1 MGNLKTMYKNLPPL
15 KALRVFEASARNMS
29 FSLAARELFVTQSAV
44 SHQIR
49 QLEQFLGKKL
59 FIRQGKVLSLS
70 NAGQLYFPTVQR
82 IFCSLDAVTAK
93 TMGQISGI
101 TRLAVYSS
109 FALKWLVPKLP
120 EFRKLHPEIDL
131 RLTMVTE
138 SDVNLDLLGVDCGI
152 SIRCDNPAYHFDHLR
167 SEEWFPICSPELYDS
182 FSKLPFHEAILR
194 YALLEGEHQNYQ
206 NDWERLFDKLELT
219 PGKQQPIHFFS
230 HSILLQQAA
239 IEGQGIALST
249 EILARND
256 IEAGRLVQIPLTFQ
270 QTPDISTNFYFCCA
284 LERRNDVAI
293 TALRRWLTREFAQ
306 EEKLF

>member
-1 MGNLKTMYKNLPPL
+1 MYKHLPPL
-15 KALRVFEASARNMS
+15 KSLRVFESAARHMS
-29 FSLAARELFVTQSAV
+29 FSLAAQELFVTQSAV

-59 FIRQGKVLSLS
+59 FIRQGKILSLS
-70 NAGQLYFPTVQR
+70 NAGKLYFPTVQR
-82 IFCSLDAVTAK
+82 IFCSLDAVSAK
-93 TMGQISGI
+93 TMGQLSGI

-138 SDVNLDLLGVDCGI
+138 ADVDLDLLGVDCGI
-152 SIRCDNPAYHFDHLR
+152 SIRCDNPAYHFAHLR
-167 SEEWFPICSPELYDS
+167 SEEWFPVCSPNLYES
-182 FSKLPFHEAILR
+182 FSQLPFHEAISR
-194 YALLEGEHQNYQ
+194 YPLLEGEHQNSE
-206 NDWERLFDKLELT
+206 NDWERLFNKLGLS

-249 EILARND
+249 DILARND
-256 IEAGRLVQIPLTFQ
+256 IEAGRLVKVPLKFDK
-270 QTPDISTNFYFCCA
+270 TPDIFNHFYLCCA
-284 LERRNDVAI
+284 LERKNDIAI
-293 TALRRWLTREFAQ
+293 MALQKWLKRTFLQ
-306 EEKLF
+306 DEKLF

>member
-1 MGNLKTMYKNLPPL
+1 MYKHLPPL
-15 KALRVFEASARNMS
+15 KALRVFEAAARNMS

-44 SHQIR
+44 SHQVR

-59 FIRQGKVLSLS
+59 FIRQGKILSLS
-70 NAGQLYFPTVQR
+70 SPGRLYFPTVQR
-82 IFCSLDAVTAK
+82 IFCTLDAVSAK
-93 TMGQISGI
+93 AMGQLSGI
-101 TRLAVYSS
+101 TRLAVCSS

-138 SDVNLDLLGVDCGI
+138 ADVDLDLLGVDCGL
-152 SIRCDNPAYHFDHLR
+152 SIRCDNPAYHFNHLR
-167 SEEWFPICSPELYDS
+167 SEEWFPVCSPELYES
-182 FSKLPFHEAILR
+182 FSQLPFREAILR
-194 YALLEGEHQNYQ
+194 YALLEGEHQNHQ
-206 NDWERLFDKLELT
+206 NDWERLFNKLGLS

-256 IEAGRLVQIPLTFQ
+256 IEAGRLVQVPLKFQ
-270 QTPDISTNFYFCCA
+270 QAPDIFTHFYFCCA
-284 LERRNDVAI
+284 LERKNDVAI
-293 TALRRWLTREFAQ
+293 MALQRWLKSAFAQ
-306 EEKLF
+306 EEKPF